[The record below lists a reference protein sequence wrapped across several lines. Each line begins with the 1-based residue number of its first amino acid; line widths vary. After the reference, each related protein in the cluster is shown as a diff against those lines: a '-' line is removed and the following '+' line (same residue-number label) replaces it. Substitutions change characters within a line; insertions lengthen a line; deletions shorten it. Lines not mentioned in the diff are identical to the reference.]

1 MATVPLKGATSAC
14 LQKRCQVKR
23 EPPNR
28 SPQRKNCSL
37 RRAKR
42 PLFLT
47 KMTKKWPFRTPH
59 AAILPLEAAK
69 NAFFGKKEEKSALRK
84 KKSRAGDRT
93 RTQKEFFVTSIPVRV
108 FLRFL
113 PFLAC
118 RLKVVLKNHERKTRF
133 FVKITYFP
141 QGKHGPGPLEGACPQ
156 NQKPPQDG
164 HPDKFVF
171 CKMPKLPLKLK
182 ENGSRK

>member
-1 MATVPLKGATSAC
+1 MATVPFKGATSAC
-14 LQKRCQVKR
+14 LQKRYQVKR

-47 KMTKKWPFRTPH
+47 KMTKKWPFGAPQ

-69 NAFFGKKEEKSALRK
+69 TAFFGKKEQKSALRK

-93 RTQKEFFVTSIPVRV
+93 RTQKEFFVTSIIGRV

-113 PFLAC
+113 LFLAC
-118 RLKVVLKNHERKTRF
+118 RLKHFFSNRRQDEKKDIFRNPFLQKSAKIVVNPLILSTEF
-133 FVKITYFP
+133 F
-141 QGKHGPGPLEGACPQ
+141 
-156 NQKPPQDG
+156 
-164 HPDKFVF
+164 
-171 CKMPKLPLKLK
+171 
-182 ENGSRK
+182 